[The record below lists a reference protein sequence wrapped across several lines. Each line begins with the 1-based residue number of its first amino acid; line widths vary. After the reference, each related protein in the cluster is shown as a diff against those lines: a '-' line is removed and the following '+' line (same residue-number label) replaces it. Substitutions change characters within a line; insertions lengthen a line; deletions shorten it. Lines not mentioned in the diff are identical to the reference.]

1 MKYNSRKIAIL
12 LCIAFYIMNMYPIKI
27 YADKFERKIVVIGSY
42 DMQNEWEKDI
52 VSGFNSVLAGDSI
65 INLEYLDANSSNSP
79 DYYNSFL
86 NLLNLKYNNDHID
99 CIFLMDDEAVRF
111 MSSHL
116 LDENA
121 FCYKKPMF
129 FVGVNELPNFSVEEG
144 KYISGILD
152 IENSLNSV
160 DVILNTQPNLKTI
173 YLLTDESQYCKS
185 MERDILDIPLYNYG
199 INVEIL
205 KITDIDKLKSTL
217 ANLNKSEAAILL
229 SGTYST
235 LSRDTT
241 ITSKEVINYIK
252 SITDTP
258 IYTTLYS
265 YVRAGAIGGIV
276 NDGRKLGKMG
286 ANLLNKM
293 MLQGNTDE
301 RYVITP
307 SENSLNIPVFNFKA
321 VREYGINPLKCPPN
335 STFLEKGRF
344 DMLLPIGMVYL
355 IYGSSALI
363 VILII
368 ILCILL
374 IRNKREAN
382 LQHLKLIESKERE
395 SIKTDYIIIMAHEF
409 RTPLNIIKSI
419 TDLLIM
425 QVSKGNI
432 TKEYLLDKFALI
444 QKNSN
449 RLNRTI
455 NHSIDVSKLESGMMG
470 ASFKMYNVVEVVE
483 DVTNTIIDFANKND
497 VDVVFDTTEEEIF
510 TAIDKKAIDRIM
522 LNLLSNAVKSIN
534 GKGSII
540 VRCSRNKDTVF
551 IIVKDTGVGISTE
564 AKQHIF
570 EKFYQVRN
578 SYSTRNFEGNGL
590 GLYIVKKLVE
600 LHKGTII
607 LESQLGVGTTFVIQ
621 LPISIV
627 DEYPDKNDE
636 DDINYLA
643 KLEFSDMN

>member
-470 ASFKMYNVVEVVE
+470 ASFKMYNIVEVVE

-643 KLEFSDMN
+643 KLELSNMN

>member
-355 IYGSSALI
+355 IYGTSALI

-470 ASFKMYNVVEVVE
+470 ASFKMYNIVEVVE

-643 KLEFSDMN
+643 KLELSNMN

>member
-1 MKYNSRKIAIL
+1 MKYNYRKIAIL

-470 ASFKMYNVVEVVE
+470 ASFKMYNIVEVVE

-643 KLEFSDMN
+643 KLELSNMN